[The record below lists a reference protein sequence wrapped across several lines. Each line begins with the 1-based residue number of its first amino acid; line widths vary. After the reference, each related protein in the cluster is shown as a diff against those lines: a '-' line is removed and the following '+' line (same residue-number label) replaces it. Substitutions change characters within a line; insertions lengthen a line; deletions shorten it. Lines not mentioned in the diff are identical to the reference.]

1 MRNAIRPLIAA
12 LALAG
17 LAGGAQAQ
25 WKPEFKFSGFGTL
38 GVVHSDERYADF
50 VGTIFQPN
58 GVGYTRSTSFNPDSK
73 LGGQV
78 DMVFNDRFS
87 AVLQVVSQHQHDN
100 SFTPQIE
107 WANVKW
113 QATPELSVRAGRIA
127 APSFLISDTRNVG
140 YAQPWVRPPVEVYG
154 VLPIT
159 TNDGIDA
166 TWRKQFG
173 GMTNAVQAYY
183 GTTEAKLKTGS
194 AESKPGWGINDTL
207 QAGDLT
213 LRAGYTYNET
223 DINFPGIN
231 TLLGGITA
239 FTAIPG
245 PVGAQARA
253 LAEKYSVKDMKLK
266 AVSLGANYDPG
277 QWFAMGEFVDLRGE
291 GILAD
296 SRSWYVAGGYRFGSL
311 TPYAVYART
320 RSSVANE
327 PGISLPAAAALNAG
341 INAALRNQFNGS
353 QSTLSLGVRWDFAKN
368 VALKVQ
374 ADRIELGDN
383 SSGRLA
389 NVQPAFTRGGTVNL
403 FSTSLDFVF

>member
-1 MRNAIRPLIAA
+1 MKMVLKPVLAA
-12 LALAG
+12 LVAAG
-17 LAGGAQAQ
+17 FGAGAQAQ
-25 WKPEFKFSGFGTL
+25 SVPDVKFSGFGTL
-38 GVVHSDERYADF
+38 GFVHSSEEHADF

-58 GVGYTRSTSFNPDSK
+58 GAGATKSWAYGVDSK
-73 LGGQV
+73 LGAQV
-78 DMVFNDRFS
+78 DAKFS
-87 AVLQVVSQHQHDN
+87 DSLSGVIQLVAQHNPDN
-100 SFTPQIE
+100 TYTPKVE
-107 WANVKW
+107 WANVKF
-113 QATPELSVRAGRIA
+113 QATPELSLRLGRIA
-127 APSFLISDTRNVG
+127 APSFLVSDTRFVG

-159 TNDGIDA
+159 TNDGVDA

-183 GTTEAKLKTGS
+183 GSTKAKLKTGS
-194 AESKPGWGINDTL
+194 AESNPGWGINDTV

-266 AVSLGANYDPG
+266 AISLGANYDPG

-296 SRSWYVAGGYRFGSL
+296 SRSWYVAGGYRFGSF
-311 TPYAVYART
+311 TPYATYAT
-320 RSSVANE
+320 TKSKVANE
-327 PGISLPAAAALNAG
+327 PGIPFPPAAP
-341 INAALRNQFNGS
+341 INAA
-353 QSTLSLGVRWDFAKN
+353 
-368 VALKVQ
+368 
-374 ADRIELGDN
+374 
-383 SSGRLA
+383 
-389 NVQPAFTRGGTVNL
+389 
-403 FSTSLDFVF
+403 